1 MKELNY
7 NTSILVVA
15 IHARNDANN
24 FKLLYPKI
32 KEETKYTLCLN
43 GDKTSQTFTL
53 VFYAAKEL
61 PLPILISFFLI
72 SFNTKS

>member
-43 GDKTSQTFTL
+43 GDKTSQTSIKGEIF
-53 VFYAAKEL
+53 KWHINRN
-61 PLPILISFFLI
+61 PMSQ
-72 SFNTKS
+72 SGNTP